1 MLKKIKKQRQKKKR
15 ISEALAIVSL
25 IINIIIMPGLGSLI
39 GGRTKEGIWQL
50 VLFFVGIFLGILSI
64 LTIGVIGVLIGI
76 FILVGGLLSAWIWG
90 IVTGIQLIKE
100 SQK

>member
-1 MLKKIKKQRQKKKR
+1 
-15 ISEALAIVSL
+15 
-25 IINIIIMPGLGSLI
+25 LGSLI

-50 VLFFVGIFLGILSI
+50 VLFFGSIFLGILSI

-76 FILVGGLLSAWIWG
+76 FVLVGGLPSAWIWG